1 MTEEKIRDASNQICK
16 LLTDR
21 YPLLNEDVVG
31 HFARYYRLVLK
42 WNPRLHL
49 TTLTEPDQ
57 FLARH
62 LDEVI
67 FASQFVLEGVTS
79 IWDLGSGLGVP
90 GVPLKIL
97 RPELELVLVESSRKK
112 AIFLEMAI
120 SEIGLLHSR
129 VDCRRIEALSPL
141 PAGSLLT
148 ARAVEQMERLV
159 PQMIHLSQDS
169 WQVLLFCSRSLCQSL
184 DGAVPRLIPGSSDRY
199 LADLKCST

>member
-1 MTEEKIRDASNQICK
+1 MTEEMIHDATSQIRE

-21 YPLLNEDVVG
+21 YPLLSEEVVG
-31 HFARYYRLVLK
+31 RFSRYYGLVLK

-49 TTLTEPDQ
+49 TTLTAPDQ

-62 LDEVI
+62 IDEVI
-67 FASQFVLEGVTS
+67 FASQFVLDGVTS

-112 AIFLEMAI
+112 AIFLEMVV

-129 VDCRRIEALSPL
+129 VDCRRIEALTPL

-159 PQMIHLSQDS
+159 PQMVHLSHDS
-169 WQVLLFCSRSLCQSL
+169 FQVLLFCSRSLCQSL

>member
-1 MTEEKIRDASNQICK
+1 MTEEMIHEASSQIRE

-21 YPLLNEDVVG
+21 YPLLSEEVVG
-31 HFARYYRLVLK
+31 RFSRYYGLVLK

-49 TTLTEPDQ
+49 TTLTEPHQ

-62 LDEVI
+62 VDEVL

-90 GVPLKIL
+90 GIPLKIL
-97 RPELELVLVESSRKK
+97 RPELEMVLVESSRKK
-112 AIFLEMAI
+112 AIFLEIVI
-120 SEIGLLHSR
+120 SEIGLVHSR
-129 VDCRRIEALSPL
+129 VDCQRIEALSPL

-159 PQMIHLSQDS
+159 PQMIHLSRNSFQI
-169 WQVLLFCSRSLCQSL
+169 LLFCSRSLCQSL

-199 LADLKCST
+199 IADLKCST

>member
-1 MTEEKIRDASNQICK
+1 MTEEMIHDASSQIRE

-21 YPLLNEDVVG
+21 YPLLNEDMVG
-31 HFARYYRLVLK
+31 RFARYYRLVLK

-62 LDEVI
+62 IDEVI

-112 AIFLEMAI
+112 AIFLEMVI

-159 PQMIHLSQDS
+159 PQMIHLSRGS
-169 WQVLLFCSRSLCQSL
+169 FQVLLFCSRSLCQLL

>member
-1 MTEEKIRDASNQICK
+1 MTEELIHEASSQIRE

-21 YPLLNEDVVG
+21 YPLLSEEVVG
-31 HFARYYRLVLK
+31 RFSRYYGLVLK

-49 TTLTEPDQ
+49 TTLTEPHQ

-62 LDEVI
+62 VDEVL

-90 GVPLKIL
+90 GIPLKIL
-97 RPELELVLVESSRKK
+97 RPELEMVLVESSRKK
-112 AIFLEMAI
+112 AIFLEMVI
-120 SEIGLLHSR
+120 SEIGLVHSR
-129 VDCRRIEALSPL
+129 VDCQRIEALSPL

-159 PQMIHLSQDS
+159 PQMIHLSRNSFQI
-169 WQVLLFCSRSLCQSL
+169 LLFCSRSLSQSL

-199 LADLKCST
+199 IADLKCST

>member
-1 MTEEKIRDASNQICK
+1 MTEEMIREASSQIRE

-21 YPLLNEDVVG
+21 YPLLSEEVVG
-31 HFARYYRLVLK
+31 RFSRYYGLVLK

-49 TTLTEPDQ
+49 TTLTEPHQ

-62 LDEVI
+62 VDEVL

-90 GVPLKIL
+90 GIPLKIL
-97 RPELELVLVESSRKK
+97 RPELEMVLVESSRKK
-112 AIFLEMAI
+112 AIFLEMVI
-120 SEIGLLHSR
+120 SEIGLVHSR
-129 VDCRRIEALSPL
+129 VDCQRIEALSPL

-159 PQMIHLSQDS
+159 PQMIHLSRNSFQI
-169 WQVLLFCSRSLCQSL
+169 LLFCSRSLSQSL

-199 LADLKCST
+199 IADLKCST

>member
-1 MTEEKIRDASNQICK
+1 MTEEMIREASSQIRE
-16 LLTDR
+16 LMTDR
-21 YPLLNEDVVG
+21 YPLLSKEVVG
-31 HFARYYRLVLK
+31 RFSRYYGLVLK

-49 TTLTEPDQ
+49 TTITEPHQ

-62 LDEVI
+62 VDEVL

-90 GVPLKIL
+90 GIPLKIL
-97 RPELELVLVESSRKK
+97 RPELEMVLVESSRKK
-112 AIFLEMAI
+112 AIFLEIVI
-120 SEIGLLHSR
+120 SEIGLVHSR
-129 VDCRRIEALSPL
+129 VDCQRIEALSPL

-159 PQMIHLSQDS
+159 PQMIHLSRKSFQI
-169 WQVLLFCSRSLCQSL
+169 LLFCSRSLCQSL

-199 LADLKCST
+199 IADLKCST

>member
-1 MTEEKIRDASNQICK
+1 MTEEMIHEASSQIRE

-21 YPLLNEDVVG
+21 YPLLSEEVVG
-31 HFARYYRLVLK
+31 RFSRYYGLVLK

-49 TTLTEPDQ
+49 TTLTEPHQ

-62 LDEVI
+62 VDEVL

-90 GVPLKIL
+90 GIPLKIL
-97 RPELELVLVESSRKK
+97 RPELEMVLVESSRKK
-112 AIFLEMAI
+112 AIFLEMVI
-120 SEIGLLHSR
+120 SEIGLVHSR
-129 VDCRRIEALSPL
+129 VDCQRIEALSPL

-159 PQMIHLSQDS
+159 PQMIHLSRNSFQI
-169 WQVLLFCSRSLCQSL
+169 LLFCSRSLSQSL

-199 LADLKCST
+199 IADLKCST